1 MTGRH
6 DYMGRGNDLA
16 EEPIKKCGEN
26 RRGPVSSQT
35 HQITETRP
43 VDSTDLELG
52 RERLEERG
60 ASRRAWRLNSRPQ
73 EDNRG
78 PASGFSHAD
87 RVDGIIPTVANRPG
101 AHGLMP
107 LRLQMLGCRGINV
120 LCFSA
125 GYGRTAAATLTGED

>member
-6 DYMGRGNDLA
+6 DYMGRRDDLTK
-16 EEPIKKCGEN
+16 EPVKKRGEN
-26 RRGPVSSQT
+26 RRGPVGSHT

-43 VDSTDLELG
+43 VDSADPELG
-52 RERLEERG
+52 RERLEERAHLG
-60 ASRRAWRLNSRPQ
+60 ARGDRTQGRQ
-73 EDNRG
+73 EDDRG
-78 PASGFSHAD
+78 PASGFIHTD
-87 RVDGIIPTVANRPG
+87 CCDDIFPTVANRPG